1 MRTLRPREPLDSQ
14 MPSEDEPDMTETPAP
29 SGLERRI
36 EVAVPIAD
44 IEGEIQKRLG
54 NLARTAKVPGFRP
67 GHVPIKMVAQQYGP
81 QVRTDVITEAVN
93 TRFNDAVRAQN
104 LRIAGM
110 PRIEPAPNPARPD
123 ELAFAATFE
132 VYPEITLA
140 DLSTVTVERPQV
152 DVTEADVD
160 RTIEVLRRQ
169 NATWHDVDRGA
180 ADGDRVLVDFTGT
193 IDGVEFPGGQARD
206 FTITL
211 GEGRML
217 PEFEAALSGVHT
229 GQTIEFPLAFPDDY
243 HGKEVAG
250 KRASFALT
258 AKRVSAPTLPALDDA
273 FAKGFGVASGSLD
286 DLRKEISQN
295 LELELARKVETVIRD
310 QALVALRSK
319 AAFAPPRSLVDA
331 EMQAMADAAAEN
343 LRRQGMKPEDA
354 NLSPDLFRQQA
365 EDRVVIGLVLGD
377 LVRNH
382 GLAAT
387 REQVRSR
394 VEAAAQTYEQPDAVV
409 RWHYE
414 KPERLTE
421 FETAAV
427 EKNVVDWVLTRTRV
441 VDRPT
446 TFEAL
451 MEPARA

>member
-1 MRTLRPREPLDSQ
+1 MN
-14 MPSEDEPDMTETPAP
+14 ETQAT
-29 SGLERRI
+29 SGLERRL

-44 IEGEIQKRLG
+44 IEGEVQKRLA
-54 NLARTAKVPGFRP
+54 NLAKTAKVPGFRP
-67 GHVPIKMVAQQYGP
+67 GHVPVKMVAQQYGP

-93 TRFNDAVRAQN
+93 ARFNDAVRAQN

-110 PRIEPAPNPARPD
+110 PRIEPAPNGARPD

-140 DLSTVTVERPQV
+140 DLSAVTIERPQV

-160 RTIEVLRRQ
+160 RTIQVLRRQ
-169 NATWHDVDRGA
+169 HATWHDVDRGA
-180 ADGDRVLVDFTGT
+180 EEGDRAVVDFTGT
-193 IDGVEFPGGQARD
+193 IDGVEFAGGQARE

-217 PEFEAALSGVHT
+217 PEFETALAGVRA
-229 GQTIEFPLAFPDDY
+229 GQTIEFPLTFPDDY

-250 KRASFALT
+250 KHAKFVLT
-258 AKRVSAPTLPALDDA
+258 AKRISAPTLPALDET
-273 FAKGFGVASGSLD
+273 FVKGFGVASGSVS
-286 DLRKEISQN
+286 DLRREILQN
-295 LELELARKVETVIRD
+295 LELELARKVESVIRE
-310 QALVALRSK
+310 QALAALRAK
-319 AAFAPPRSLVDA
+319 ATFTPPRSLVDA
-331 EMQAMADAAAEN
+331 EIQAMAESTAEN
-343 LRRQGMKPEDA
+343 MRRQGMKPDDIK
-354 NLSPDLFRQQA
+354 LSPDLFRQQA
-365 EDRVVIGLVLGD
+365 EDRVVIGLVLSD

-394 VEAAAQTYEQPDAVV
+394 VEAAAQTYEQPEAVI

-414 KPERLTE
+414 KPERLAE

-427 EKNVVDWVLTRTRV
+427 ERNVVDWVLSRTRV

-451 MEPARA
+451 MGPARA

>member
-1 MRTLRPREPLDSQ
+1 MNENLA
-14 MPSEDEPDMTETPAP
+14 TP
-29 SGLERRI
+29 GLERRL

-44 IEGEIQKRLG
+44 IEGEVQKRLA

-67 GHVPIKMVAQQYGP
+67 GHVPVKMVAQQYGP

-93 TRFNDAVRAQN
+93 ARFNDAVKAQN

-140 DLSTVTVERPQV
+140 DLSGVTIERPQV

-160 RTIEVLRRQ
+160 RTIQVLRRQ
-169 NATWHDVDRGA
+169 HASWHDADRGA
-180 ADGDRVLVDFTGT
+180 EEGDRVLVDFTGT
-193 IDGVEFPGGQARD
+193 IDGVEFAGGQARE

-217 PEFEAALSGVHT
+217 PEFETALAGARA
-229 GQTIEFPLAFPDDY
+229 GQKIEFDLRFPDDY

-250 KRASFALT
+250 KT
-258 AKRVSAPTLPALDDA
+258 AHFVLDVKKVAAPTLPALDEA
-273 FAKGFGVASGSLD
+273 FVKGFGVASGSVS
-286 DLRKEISQN
+286 DLRREILQN
-295 LELELARKVETVIRD
+295 LELELARKVESVIRE
-310 QALVALRSK
+310 QALAALRAKST
-319 AAFAPPRSLVDA
+319 FAPPRSLVDA
-331 EMQAMADAAAEN
+331 EVQAMAQSAAEDM
-343 LRRQGMKPEDA
+343 RRQGMKPDDI

-365 EDRVVIGLVLGD
+365 EDRVVIGLVLSD

-387 REQVRSR
+387 REQVRQR
-394 VEAAAQTYEQPDAVV
+394 VEAAAQTYEQPEAVV

-414 KPERLTE
+414 KPERLAE

-427 EKNVVDWVLTRTRV
+427 ERNVVDWVLSRTRV

-451 MEPARA
+451 MGPARS